1 MAFWATK
8 QTRSSLR
15 LRLLFSIIAS
25 IVGTVIYELWRSFSD
40 TYSFELNQVLVFF
53 VINLIIFFLISFYSL
68 KMKNAQ

>member
-25 IVGTVIYELWRSFSD
+25 IVGTVIYELWRPFSD